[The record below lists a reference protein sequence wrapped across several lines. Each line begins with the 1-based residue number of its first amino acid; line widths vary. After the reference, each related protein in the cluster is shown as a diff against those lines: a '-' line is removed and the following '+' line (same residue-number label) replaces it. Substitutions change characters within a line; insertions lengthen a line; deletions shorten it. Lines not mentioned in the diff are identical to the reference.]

1 MANLSPCDRG
11 GEVADLPGGIE
22 RVISRSDL
30 ISFGYRFSMEI
41 IQTSV
46 VSTGSR
52 KISPGSFACNWV
64 NVFDNTVV
72 RGFILKSTT
81 LICDFNYKRYW
92 HRENI
97 LIILKIQMS
106 VHEQT

>member
-1 MANLSPCDRG
+1 MLELKLAHIWQILAHVAG

-30 ISFGYRFSMEI
+30 ISSGYRFSMEI

-52 KISPGSFACNWV
+52 KISPGSFA
-64 NVFDNTVV
+64 
-72 RGFILKSTT
+72 
-81 LICDFNYKRYW
+81 
-92 HRENI
+92 
-97 LIILKIQMS
+97 
-106 VHEQT
+106 